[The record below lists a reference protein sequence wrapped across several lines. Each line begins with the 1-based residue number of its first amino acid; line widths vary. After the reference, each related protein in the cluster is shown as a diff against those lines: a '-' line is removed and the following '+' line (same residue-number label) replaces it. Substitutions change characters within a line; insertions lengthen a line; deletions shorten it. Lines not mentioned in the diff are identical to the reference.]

1 MAAPLLAM
9 PLSALRDVIE
19 ASAGLVDVAKDL
31 ASVAEGVKDPALQ
44 RRLEIEIL
52 ASSTTQTGSAVPSAP
67 SQASAAPSRAV
78 SDQPYLSDEA
88 AAFVG

>member
-19 ASAGLVDVAKDL
+19 ASAGLVDVAKDS

-52 ASSTTQTGSAVPSAP
+52 RILDYADRISGAIRSFSS
-67 SQASAAPSRAV
+67 
-78 SDQPYLSDEA
+78 
-88 AAFVG
+88 